1 MVERISSQD
10 LTTTV
15 DAPDEVSGRSW
26 RRVFGALLVVSIAI
40 CWLSMEL
47 VEAAGLVIPLV
58 PLSVFHGLYI
68 AMVLVAYP
76 LSIRSKANQL
86 SLEAE

>member
-1 MVERISSQD
+1 MVERIGSQD

-26 RRVFGALLVVSIAI
+26 RKLFGVLLVGSIAI

-47 VEAAGLVIPLV
+47 VKAASLTISLV

-68 AMVLVAYP
+68 VLVLVAYP
-76 LSIRSKANQL
+76 LSIRREANLL
-86 SLEAE
+86 SLEVE